1 MRLTAIF
8 LATLGAALAALGQYP
23 ADADPSSGP
32 VVHTRSGD
40 VASIVDGSVVEW
52 RAIPYA
58 APPLG
63 DLRWRPP
70 TPAQAWDGV
79 RLSTDFAPVCPQ
91 LVGPGQVD
99 GSEDCLY
106 LNVSAPVGVQD
117 TAALPV
123 MVHLH
128 PGGNLGFHAY
138 RNADAFVERGVVV
151 VTLGY
156 RLGALGFAGH
166 PELTQEGAGSSGEY
180 GVLDQLAALRWVREN
195 IAGFGGDP
203 DNVTLFGESAGAVDA
218 VAIAASPLSD
228 GLIARVAAQSGYFP
242 ALHGRGSI
250 DDAEALGSDIADAVG
265 CSSHADVVGC
275 MRGIAV
281 EDIVRWEGP
290 SLWRVNGYTPWVGGE
305 VLTASPIDLIRSDTT
320 PVPMLVGSTREEGA
334 FFAAS
339 DGLFP
344 PGEDY
349 PAFARTR
356 DLNSIA
362 GPQHGRHLRELYPV
376 DAYESSY
383 WATAAAISDA
393 GYTCPMR
400 SLALAGRAP
409 VYRYL
414 YTHGYDDVP
423 DPVIAA
429 AKASHFF
436 DDPVLWH
443 DPALLFGLDFE
454 FSAAE
459 EVLADRMAD
468 YWTNFAKTGDPNG
481 PGAES
486 WMTFS
491 AGAENTKVLD
501 EPPADLADGY
511 HVAQCELLG
520 DIPDIYAPPQA
531 YTPIAGGR

>member
-1 MRLTAIF
+1 M
-8 LATLGAALAALGQYP
+8 
-23 ADADPSSGP
+23 
-32 VVHTRSGD
+32 HTRSGD

-128 PGGNLGFHAY
+128 PGGNLGFAY

-305 VLTASPIDLIRSDTT
+305 S
-320 PVPMLVGSTREEGA
+320 
-334 FFAAS
+334 
-339 DGLFP
+339 
-344 PGEDY
+344 
-349 PAFARTR
+349 
-356 DLNSIA
+356 
-362 GPQHGRHLRELYPV
+362 
-376 DAYESSY
+376 
-383 WATAAAISDA
+383 
-393 GYTCPMR
+393 
-400 SLALAGRAP
+400 
-409 VYRYL
+409 
-414 YTHGYDDVP
+414 
-423 DPVIAA
+423 
-429 AKASHFF
+429 
-436 DDPVLWH
+436 
-443 DPALLFGLDFE
+443 
-454 FSAAE
+454 
-459 EVLADRMAD
+459 
-468 YWTNFAKTGDPNG
+468 
-481 PGAES
+481 
-486 WMTFS
+486 
-491 AGAENTKVLD
+491 
-501 EPPADLADGY
+501 
-511 HVAQCELLG
+511 
-520 DIPDIYAPPQA
+520 
-531 YTPIAGGR
+531 

>member
-1 MRLTAIF
+1 MRLTATL
-8 LATLGAALAALGQYP
+8 LATLGAALATLGQYP
-23 ADADPSSGP
+23 AGADPSPGP
-32 VVHTRSGD
+32 VAHTHSGD
-40 VASIVDGSVVEW
+40 VAGIVDGSVVEW

-58 APPLG
+58 APPVG
-63 DLRWRPP
+63 SLRWRPP
-70 TPAQAWDGV
+70 APAQPWDGV
-79 RLSTDFAPVCPQ
+79 RLSTDFAPPCLQ
-91 LVGPGQVD
+91 LVGPAQLD

-117 TAALPV
+117 TTALPV

-138 RNADAFVERGVVV
+138 RNADAFIERGVVV

-180 GVLDQLAALRWVREN
+180 GVLDQIAALHWVRDN

-228 GLIARVAAQSGYFP
+228 GLIARVAAQSGYYP
-242 ALHGRGSI
+242 ALHGKGTI
-250 DDAEALGSDIADAVG
+250 DHAEALGSDIADAVG
-265 CSSHADVVGC
+265 CSGHADVAGC
-275 MRGIAV
+275 LRSVPA
-281 EDIVRWEGP
+281 EDIARWEGP
-290 SLWRVNGYTPWVGGE
+290 TLWEVNGSTPWVGGE
-305 VLTASPIDLIRSDTT
+305 VLSAAPIDLIRSDNT
-320 PVPMLVGSTREEGA
+320 PVPMLVGSTREEAA
-334 FFAAS
+334 FFAAG

-349 PAFARTR
+349 PASGRTR

-376 DAYESSY
+376 GAYESSY
-383 WATAAAISDA
+383 WATVAATSDA

-414 YTHGYDDVP
+414 YTHEYDNVP
-423 DPVIAA
+423 DPLIAS

-436 DDPVLWH
+436 DDPVLWY
-443 DPALLFGLDFE
+443 DPDLLFGLDFE

-481 PGAES
+481 PGLEP
-486 WMTFS
+486 WMTFT
-491 AGAENTKVLD
+491 AGGENTKILD
-501 EPPADLADGY
+501 EPPADLPDGY
-511 HVAQCELLG
+511 HVAQCNFLGEL
-520 DIPDIYAPPQA
+520 PDIYAPPPA
-531 YTPIAGGR
+531 YTPIAAGR